1 MNMVKPEGIKKK
13 KKRWFSKGIY
23 LKNVAIGIEKKL
35 ERGFD
40 RWTLSHISRDEDEWL
55 SSVTM
60 TSDFLDKTRKYCDA
74 LRSALLKS
82 TEILVGAF
90 KAWTVKLLK
99 NQSIYCSFWLKKK
112 QKKSPI
118 ISLLLLP
125 LTCMHSAEWTLTQ
138 KNRQNWENTTDPYE
152 QTTTAKQTQAPSQ

>member
-23 LKNVAIGIEKKL
+23 LKNAAIGIEKKL

-40 RWTLSHISRDEDEWL
+40 RWTLCHISRDEDEWL

-99 NQSIYCSFWLKKK
+99 NQSIYCSFWFKKK
-112 QKKSPI
+112 TKKKPYHQFASSTI
-118 ISLLLLP
+118 NVHAFCRVNFDSKEQAKLRK
-125 LTCMHSAEWTLTQ
+125 H
-138 KNRQNWENTTDPYE
+138 NRPVWANNNFC
-152 QTTTAKQTQAPSQ
+152 